1 MEALVALASDVIGA
15 MSISTKAGIYVIAG
29 YSAGWML
36 CCQIRIGGP
45 TKTVENLD
53 LVEH

>member
-1 MEALVALASDVIGA
+1 MEANVALASDVLAAI
-15 MSISTKAGIYVIAG
+15 SIFTKARIYVIAG
-29 YSAGWML
+29 YTAGWML